1 MFSMGSGDEGDGH
14 LDDHDLLSAVS
25 CEIVQGDI
33 SGCSGVEEVSSS
45 SASSAGSEVSI
56 QSGDPDSTVRLAVES
71 IMTEIIP
78 VLKDHD
84 VASQQLLAY
93 IRRLVNSLTHVT
105 WKSEFEFKQ
114 ISSSLQVSLPKFEG
128 RMISDCRED
137 LLAEISTTLFNFSS
151 GRE

>member
-1 MFSMGSGDEGDGH
+1 MLFQIQCLQHHFH
-14 LDDHDLLSAVS
+14 L
-25 CEIVQGDI
+25 I
-33 SGCSGVEEVSSS
+33 SSPSI
-45 SASSAGSEVSI
+45 AGYEVSI
-56 QSGDPDSTVRLAVES
+56 QSGDPDSTVRRAVES
-71 IMTEIIP
+71 IKTEIIP
-78 VLKDHD
+78 VFEEHASD
-84 VASQQLLAY
+84 VASEQLLAY